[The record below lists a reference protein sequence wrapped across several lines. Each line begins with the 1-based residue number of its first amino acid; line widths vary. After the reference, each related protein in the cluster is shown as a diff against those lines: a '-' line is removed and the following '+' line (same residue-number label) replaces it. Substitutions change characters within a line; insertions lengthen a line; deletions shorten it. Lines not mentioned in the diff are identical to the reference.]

1 MDLEQVTHFS
11 GPQTP
16 WVHSRPI
23 PGGEQEGSCGAVHLS
38 PWFKTKPHSFN
49 PQIFTEIAEAAGKAK
64 TVLIAA
70 E

>member
-1 MDLEQVTHFS
+1 M
-11 GPQTP
+11 
-16 WVHSRPI
+16 
-23 PGGEQEGSCGAVHLS
+23 S

-49 PQIFTEIAEAAGKAK
+49 PRIFTEIAEATGKAK